1 MKYLSWVPTINR
13 LGWMK
18 YALKCALL
26 QRCKRL
32 WELVCYPPAVLADAA
47 AFLSLGN
54 LRSIVQKS
62 HQFSFDV
69 YHRIDVRKTK
79 LPYRNLP
86 DAVSQRS

>member
-1 MKYLSWVPTINR
+1 MKYLSWAPTINR
-13 LGWMK
+13 LDWMK

-26 QRCKRL
+26 QSCKRL

-47 AFLSLGN
+47 ASVSLGS
-54 LRSIVQKS
+54 LTCIVQKP

-69 YHRIDVRKTK
+69 YPLIDVRKTK

-86 DAVSQRS
+86 EAVSQRS